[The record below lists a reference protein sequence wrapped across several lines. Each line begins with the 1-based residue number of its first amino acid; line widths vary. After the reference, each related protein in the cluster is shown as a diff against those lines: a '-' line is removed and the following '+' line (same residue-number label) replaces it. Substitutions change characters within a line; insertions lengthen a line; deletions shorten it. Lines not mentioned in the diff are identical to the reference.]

1 MRRRAVKIVGLL
13 ALLLVIAGMAIF
25 LLLPALVSTDAIRI
39 RLAQD
44 LSAWTGYNV
53 QLREAPRLDLFP
65 YPRASLSGVTLTP
78 MNDESAPLMD
88 ATRIEVDLSFFDALL
103 GHISFSQT
111 RIINPHFVM
120 EEPIKTVADFFDT
133 ISRSQGSFGSAVR
146 EAREIVNKNPDRPD
160 TTRLLNQPF
169 GRIIIENGEL
179 LYRKS
184 LGGMAEKITALN
196 AVLEWPESTRVAS
209 LRANARWHGEA
220 TDLRI
225 DAMQALL
232 LLSGGTSELRA
243 SVNSLRGGITFEGK
257 GRLSQNYLFS
267 GRLFARSPGWNQ
279 TMDWL
284 GYHQVLGQGLKAPV
298 VWESDFSA
306 QPGHMQLDNIFFK
319 LGNDSAR
326 GALAANYQDDIPII
340 AGSLAFD
347 KLNLDTL
354 VATFFPDEE
363 KNEYL
368 DLSVLDRIGLDIRM
382 SAPEAK
388 LDNIGLNNLAAAIQ
402 IRNGRGIFDLGN
414 ANVFGGAIQSNIQIS
429 RDNERATIEGRFSGS
444 SLDVQSIVRSFRHPC
459 FVDAKTGFIL
469 TMHAPF
475 SRWSEVVSRM
485 AGKLT
490 LNMSSGRLNGYDING
505 MRKILSESPQ
515 TDIAQFDIA
524 QSDTASTDFDRW
536 DIDAKITDE
545 NLIINKSAMY
555 MGNWLLLT
563 QGKADLETE
572 NTDNKNTD
580 NKGYLVH
587 FDSVLQKVPR
597 SDSIC
602 QDVACVKNSLLQP
615 IAFSTT
621 GKNFPFDDIHIQRS
635 DRIEQIQQ

>member
-1 MRRRAVKIVGLL
+1 MRRRVVKIVGFVV
-13 ALLLVIAGMAIF
+13 LLLVVVGAAIF

-53 QLREAPRLDLFP
+53 QLREAPHLGIFP

-78 MNDESAPLMD
+78 MSDDSAPLMD
-88 ATRIEVDLSFFDALL
+88 AARIDVDLSLFDALL
-103 GHISFSQT
+103 GRISFSQT
-111 RIINPHFVM
+111 RIINPHFIM

-146 EAREIVNKNPDRPD
+146 EAKEIVEKNPDSPD
-160 TTRLLNQPF
+160 TTHLLNQPF

-196 AVLEWPESTRVAS
+196 AVLEWPESTSFAS
-209 LRANARWHGEA
+209 FRANAHWHGEA

-232 LLSGGTSELRA
+232 LLSGGKSEVRA
-243 SVNSLRGGITFEGK
+243 SVNSRRGGITFEGT
-257 GRLSQNYLFS
+257 GRLAENYLFN
-267 GRLFARSPGWNQ
+267 GRLLARSPGWNQ
-279 TMDWL
+279 TLNWL
-284 GYHQVLGQGLKAPV
+284 GYHQVLGEGLKVPV

-306 QPGHMQLDNIFFK
+306 QPGHMQLNNIFFK

-326 GALAANYQDDIPII
+326 GALAASFQDGIPVI

-347 KLNLDTL
+347 GLNLNTL
-354 VATFFPDEE
+354 IETFFPDEE

-388 LDNIGLNNLAAAIQ
+388 LGNINMNNLAAAIQ

-414 ANVFGGAIQSNIQIS
+414 ANAFGGSIQSNIQIN
-429 RDNERATIEGRFSGS
+429 RENEKAAIEGRVSGS
-444 SLDVQSIVRSFRHPC
+444 SIDVQSVAQSFGYPS
-459 FVDAKTGFIL
+459 FVEAKTGFIL

-475 SRWSEVVSRM
+475 SRWSQVISKMV
-485 AGKLT
+485 GQLT
-490 LNMSSGRLNGYDING
+490 LNMASGRLTGYDVNAI
-505 MRKILSESPQ
+505 RTAITATAKA
-515 TDIAQFDIA
+515 DIAPSADAATIFDK
-524 QSDTASTDFDRW
+524 W

-545 NLIINKSAMY
+545 NLAISKSSMHL
-555 MGNWLLLT
+555 GDWLLLT
-563 QGKADLETE
+563 EGSADLETA
-572 NTDNKNTD
+572 NRDNKR
-580 NKGYLVH
+580 Y
-587 FDSVLQKVPR
+587 SVRFYSTLKKVPR
-597 SDSIC
+597 SDTIC
-602 QDVACVKNSLLQP
+602 QDVTCVKNSLLQP
-615 IAFSTT
+615 IGFSIS
-621 GKNFPFDDIHIQRS
+621 GNNFPYGRIYLQQSDPKEEIQP
-635 DRIEQIQQ
+635 

>member
-13 ALLLVIAGMAIF
+13 VLLLVVVGVAIF

-78 MNDESAPLMD
+78 LNDDSAPLME
-88 ATRIEVDLSFFDALL
+88 ASRIEVDLSLFDALL

-146 EAREIVNKNPDRPD
+146 EAREIVEKNPDRPD

-184 LGGMAEKITALN
+184 LGGMAEKITALD
-196 AVLEWPESTRVAS
+196 AVLEWPESTSVAS
-209 LRANARWHGEA
+209 FRANAHWHGEA

-225 DAMQALL
+225 DAMRALL
-232 LLSGGTSELRA
+232 LLSGGTSEVRA
-243 SVNSLRGGITFEGK
+243 SVNSRRGGITFEGK
-257 GRLSQNYLFS
+257 GRLAENYLFE
-267 GRLFARSPGWNQ
+267 GRILARSPGWNQ
-279 TMDWL
+279 TMNWL
-284 GYHQVLGQGLKAPV
+284 DYHQVPGQGLKVPV

-306 QPGHMQLDNIFFK
+306 QPGHMQLNNIFFK

-326 GALAANYQDDIPII
+326 GALAAGYQDDAPMIS
-340 AGSLAFD
+340 GSLAFD
-347 KLNLDTL
+347 GLNLDTL
-354 VATFFPDEE
+354 IATIFPDEE

-388 LDNIGLNNLAAAIQ
+388 LGNISLNNLAAAIQ

-414 ANVFGGAIQSNIQIS
+414 ANAFGGAIQSNIQIS
-429 RDNERATIEGRFSGS
+429 RDSERATIEGRVSGS
-444 SLDVQSIVRSFRHPC
+444 SLNMQSIARSFGYPC

-475 SRWSEVVSRM
+475 SRWSEVISKMV
-485 AGKLT
+485 GQLT
-490 LNMSSGRLNGYDING
+490 LNMSSGHLKGYDVNQI
-505 MRKILSESPQ
+505 RKAIVDGSE
-515 TDIAQFDIA
+515 TEIA
-524 QSDTASTDFDRW
+524 QSEGASTAFDKW

-545 NLIINKSAMY
+545 NLVINKSSMHI
-555 MGNWLLLT
+555 GDWLLLT
-563 QGKADLETE
+563 EGRADLETE
-572 NTDNKNTD
+572 NRQH
-580 NKGYLVH
+580 KGYLVH
-587 FDSVLQKVPR
+587 FNSVLKKVPR
-597 SDSIC
+597 SDTVC
-602 QDVACVKNSLLQP
+602 QDVACIKNSLQRP
-615 IAFSTT
+615 ISFSIS
-621 GKNFPFDDIHIQRS
+621 GNNFPYDVIHLHENRGQ
-635 DRIEQIQQ
+635 EKQ